1 MRRLSAAALAACLA
15 ACSHPAAVPTPTP
28 SPTATPP
35 PALETGD
42 PPKKVPGGIEY
53 HVVAKSESGTVF
65 VPLDL
70 VAQRGTGKSSWAVPS
85 AVGLAYDAASD
96 HWLPA
101 PGAAPQDVYV
111 DAVFPGSPQQLKIMV
126 RYAGAPPAEESFLLR
141 YRTIDVPEMPVR
153 VYVLSK
159 IADPREAGKA
169 KDAREPLGEERL
181 HQADLFRWLAGGF
194 VLRDPGP
201 VYEATI
207 TLPSAP

>member
-1 MRRLSAAALAACLA
+1 MRRVSAAALALGLFGCTHPTA
-15 ACSHPAAVPTPTP
+15 APAPTP

-65 VPLDL
+65 VPIDL

-85 AVGLAYDAASD
+85 GTGLAFDAASD
-96 HWLPA
+96 RWLPT

-111 DAVFPGSPQQLKIMV
+111 DAVFPGSPQQLKITV
-126 RYAGAPPAEESFLLR
+126 RYAGAPTAEETFLLR
-141 YRTIDVPEMPVR
+141 YRTIDVPDMPVR
-153 VYVLSK
+153 VYVLPK
-159 IADPREAGKA
+159 IGDPRDAGKA
-169 KDAREPLGEERL
+169 KDPREPLGEERL

-194 VLRDPGP
+194 VLRDPGS